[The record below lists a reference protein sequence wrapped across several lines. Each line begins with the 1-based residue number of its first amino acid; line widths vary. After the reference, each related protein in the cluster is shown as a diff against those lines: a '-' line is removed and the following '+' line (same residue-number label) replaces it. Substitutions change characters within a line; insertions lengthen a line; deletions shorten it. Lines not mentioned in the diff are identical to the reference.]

1 MRHSYRAAFPLLL
14 LLCAEAGAVSF
25 NFVQNSDPVGLVAS
39 STVIDG
45 GASATT
51 VQAPDL
57 IENYQFA
64 YWSLNGTIQRDLLGH
79 AVNPVTFIMLETTT
93 ATAHYLPAGEDA
105 NTNAI
110 PDWWELN
117 FHTNLLVDTVGDT
130 DADGFDEWE
139 EYRRDY
145 HPSLKD
151 EICEGGIS
159 MSLAGTSLVIFDTNL
174 ASVAVSS
181 SPYGVYPE
189 TCFVTNKSTL
199 ITQADAFGLTDGY
212 RFAYWIVNGV
222 IQTDLL
228 GRAYGGLSVNLQ
240 SNTDA
245 RAVFVLQADDL
256 NTNTIPD
263 WVELNFC
270 GGLVESV
277 TNDADGDGFDFLEE
291 YRRDYHPN
299 LKDEIQEGGV
309 SIAFAAP
316 AFAIINTNLASYSVG
331 STPSGLISPA
341 NLITNKGTMLL
352 APDSFGAINGYRF
365 AYWTLNGMIQTD
377 LLGRALGMLSFALVS
392 NSAVEAVFMLEGV
405 DINTNTIPDW
415 VEFNFCGGLMASI
428 TNDADGDG
436 FDFLEEYRRDT
447 HPGLKDDIQEG
458 GVSVN
463 YGALSQIIIDT
474 NLSSVVVGSTPFGLY
489 PASTYVTNKS
499 AVLTTRD
506 VFGETDGYRFAYWTV
521 NGAIQTDLLGR
532 AYGGLTLVPR
542 SNSVVEAIF
551 LPVADDVNTNGILD
565 WYEFNFH
572 GALAGTIGG
581 DPDGDGFDLLEE
593 YRRDTHPNL
602 KDEIREGGISCV
614 FGQNTEVTFNSF
626 QRVGKSLTDGIMADF
641 FSLQPP
647 GTGTFAMAG
656 SSCPALGDWDGDGDL
671 DLFVGGQGGQI
682 RVYEN
687 AGSPVVANFVNRTAN
702 FTGLA
707 PLWAGINH
715 PAPALGDW
723 NGDGAADL
731 AVGGDTGVVL
741 LVSSTTN
748 FLAPQQPA
756 ITNSLDT
763 GLTSTIPAFVDVNAD
778 GRLDLL
784 ILTPAGT
791 VNAYTNKGSGNC
803 PFSAGSV
810 ISNLLGLAVPD
821 ATGIAAE
828 DFNEDGYADILISDG
843 GGNIWEFD
851 GDGAGHFSVKNRVFA
866 GSYRGFATRLS
877 LATGDLDGDGDPD
890 LLGGYAEGGLVY
902 LRNPASK
909 LVISPPSVTLL
920 AGQSATF
927 HVPGNTNVTWSL
939 LKTLSAGTLDATS
952 GVYTAGAAGGCIDV
966 IQGRNPEGLKG
977 LAYANVITAA
987 DMARAG
993 KAIVIAGRRSTDD
1006 PLWPTTDYLSQLG
1019 YNTLL
1024 YRGFDRGAIR
1034 YLSPVPNRD
1043 MDGNGQLDDIAGET
1057 TYANVAQVFTN
1068 WAQSPGD
1075 MFIYLVD
1082 HGGDSSGAGYFRL
1095 NAAEVLTASNLDL
1108 WLDQMQDRYSNAVTV
1123 VIDCCYA
1130 GSFLDELAYH
1140 GAARRTVI
1148 AACGTNEP
1156 TYFVSGG
1163 LISFSDAFFSGVMLG
1178 LDLAD
1183 SFTFARSSVQVYQGA
1198 MLDDNGDGRF
1208 DEGSDGSDSRGI
1220 SVGVALVAGRD
1231 IPQLGSVCGNQTLI
1245 GGASAELWVGDVVS
1259 VNPIQRVWCLVV
1271 PPGYNPDPANPVA
1284 DVPAIELPFNVS
1296 SGRYQGTYSGFNQKG
1311 SYKVQFYA
1319 QDIWGSIALPRQS
1332 YVAQNGF
1339 DERVILV
1346 GTGSTNDVRW
1356 PGINSMCNLAWH
1368 AFRSRWFSPQA
1379 ITCLNTRTGQD
1390 FDSDGTNDVSATPS
1404 LAGLAGGITNWAAG
1418 SDKLTVCLIGD
1429 GSNGT
1434 FRMNATEALTPQM
1447 LSAWLDGYQVSN
1459 REVSVIMDFPGSGG
1473 FLSYIKP
1480 PPGRKRISVSSAKLE
1495 QNSIMSNG
1503 GKVSFSQYFFSD
1515 VFSGYP
1521 IGRAFFRAKDAIRN
1535 VTGRLKQ
1542 DPQLDDNGDG
1552 LSTWTDGT
1560 LAMQRY
1566 IGSAFITGDDAPVVG
1581 RVMPQTQTGT
1591 NLLMLWAA
1599 DVTAMDGVS
1608 NVWCLITRPDY
1619 QGEGDL
1625 PQTNLVWNASNGRY
1639 EVLYDG
1645 FTAGGTYV
1653 LSFCAQDAKGVISSP
1668 VQTTVLTADAYE
1680 PDNTNRTAT
1689 PINLEEIQNHNF
1701 HSADDEDWVRFY
1713 AIRGDGHD
1721 VYEVKAAQ
1729 QGTNSNVR
1737 LELLYENPDGT
1748 LSNVDLVDYGPPG
1761 PGTAKTIGVNFATQ
1775 PGLPDGFYCV
1785 RITPLDPAAWGLGSD
1800 YDISV
1805 SVTVGGGGLLVVVV
1819 DKLNGNHS
1827 PPGASVMVDGG
1838 VPQTLNG
1845 SNSVVLSLSSGTH
1858 TVTVPA
1864 IAGYVVEE
1872 SPLLAGQVDNPMS
1885 YYGNP
1890 KSTVIKDNAWQS
1902 VVFQFVPMGR
1912 VDGVVRDRMTGAW
1925 AAGAKLEFRAR
1936 NGAISNLV
1944 YDGFPNNA
1952 TYESLWHSGSDG
1964 VFPTNIWLP
1973 TVDWDLA
1980 VTASGYSNNMVSGAI
1995 RNLLPGA
2002 VTNLGTI
2009 WMAPMDTNRN
2019 GVADVWEQLYFSGKS
2034 LVLTNDTDGDGMSD
2048 LQEYWC
2054 GTDPT
2059 NKASVLKL
2067 LEGTGSQ
2074 TNGFALSWPVVSG
2087 RGYRVMATDALS
2099 SSLWPLTNG
2108 PWEATNGQV
2117 IMQWTDAT
2125 SGPRTSRFYRIELQ
2139 RP

>member
-1 MRHSYRAAFPLLL
+1 M
-14 LLCAEAGAVSF
+14 SF

-51 VQAPDL
+51 VQAPVL

-64 YWSLNGTIQRDLLGH
+64 YWSLNGTIQRDLLGR
-79 AVNPVTFIMLETTT
+79 AVNPVSFIMLETTT
-93 ATAHYLPAGEDA
+93 ATAHYLPVGEDA

-159 MSLAGTSLVIFDTNL
+159 MSLARASLVIFDTNL

-189 TCFVTNKSTL
+189 TSFVTNKNAL
-199 ITQADAFGLTDGY
+199 ITQADAFGLTNGY

-228 GRAYGGLSVNLQ
+228 GRAYGGLSVTLK
-240 SNTDA
+240 SNVTA
-245 RAVFVLQADDL
+245 QAVFVFQADDL
-256 NTNTIPD
+256 
-263 WVELNFC
+263 
-270 GGLVESV
+270 
-277 TNDADGDGFDFLEE
+277 
-291 YRRDYHPN
+291 
-299 LKDEIQEGGV
+299 
-309 SIAFAAP
+309 
-316 AFAIINTNLASYSVG
+316 
-331 STPSGLISPA
+331 
-341 NLITNKGTMLL
+341 
-352 APDSFGAINGYRF
+352 
-365 AYWTLNGMIQTD
+365 
-377 LLGRALGMLSFALVS
+377 
-392 NSAVEAVFMLEGV
+392 
-405 DINTNTIPDW
+405 NTNTIPDW
-415 VEFNFCGGLMASI
+415 VEFNFCGGLVESI
-428 TNDADGDG
+428 TNDADGDGFDLLEEYRRDYHPNLNDEIHEGGVSIAFSAPALAIINTNLASYSVGCTPSGLISPATLITNKGAMLLAPDSFGVINGYRFAYWALNGAIQTDLVGRALGGLSFALASNMAVEAVFILEGADSNTNTIPDWFEFNFCAGLMASVTNDVDGDG

-447 HPGLKDDIQEG
+447 HSGLKDEIQEG
-458 GVSVN
+458 GVSVSC
-463 YGALSQIIIDT
+463 GAPFLAIFDT

-489 PASTYVTNKS
+489 QASTFVTNKS
-499 AVLTTRD
+499 VVLTTRD

-521 NGAIQTDLLGR
+521 NGAIQTDLLSR
-532 AYGGLTLVPR
+532 AYGGLTFAPR
-542 SNSVVEAIF
+542 SNVVAEAVF
-551 LPVADDVNTNGILD
+551 LPMAEDLNTNGIPD
-565 WYEFNFH
+565 WYEFNFC
-572 GALAGTIGG
+572 GGLSGTTGG
-581 DPDGDGFDLLEE
+581 DPDDDGFDLLEE

-602 KDEIREGGISCV
+602 KDEIQEGGISIA
-614 FGQNTEVTFNSF
+614 FGQNMEVTFNSF
-626 QRVGKSLTDGIMADF
+626 QRVGKSLADGIMSDF

-656 SSCPALGDWDGDGDL
+656 GSYPALGDWDGDGDL
-671 DLFVGGQGGQI
+671 DLFVGGQGGQV

-687 AGSPVVANFVNRTAN
+687 AGSPVVQNFVNRTAN
-702 FTGLA
+702 FTGMA
-707 PLWAGINH
+707 SLWTGINH

-723 NGDGAADL
+723 NGDGAEDL

-748 FLAPQQPA
+748 FLALQQPV

-763 GLTSTIPAFVDVNAD
+763 GLTSAIPAFVDVNAD

-784 ILTPAGT
+784 ILSPAGT
-791 VNAYTNKGSGNC
+791 VNAYTNTGSGGC

-810 ISNLLGLAVPD
+810 ISDLLGFSVPD
-821 ATGIAAE
+821 ATGIVSA
-828 DFNEDGYADILISDG
+828 DFSEDGNPDILISDG

-877 LATGDLDGDGDPD
+877 LAAGDLDGDGDPD

-909 LVISPPSVTLL
+909 LVVSPPSVTLL

-927 HVPGNTNVTWSL
+927 HVPGNTNVIWSL
-939 LKTLSAGTLDATS
+939 LKTPSAGTLDATS

-966 IQGRNPEGLKG
+966 IEGRSPEGLKG

-993 KAIVIAGRRSTDD
+993 KAIIIAGRRSTDD

-1034 YLSPVPNRD
+1034 YLSPVSNRD

-1075 MFIYLVD
+1075 VFIYLVD

-1095 NAAEVLTASNLDL
+1095 NAAEVLTASSLDL

-1130 GSFLDELAYH
+1130 GSFLDELAYQ

-1183 SFTFARSSVQVYQGA
+1183 SFAFARSSVQVYQGA

-1208 DEGSDGSDSRGI
+1208 DEGSDGSVSGGI

-1231 IPQLGSVCGNQTLI
+1231 IPQLGSVCGSQTLI

-1271 PPGYNPDPANPVA
+1271 PPGYNPDPSNPVA

-1332 YVAQNGF
+1332 YVAQNGY

-1346 GTGSTNDVRW
+1346 GAGSTNDARW

-1368 AFRSRWFSPQA
+1368 AFRSRWFLPQA

-1390 FDSDGTNDVSATPS
+1390 FDSDGTNDVSAMPS
-1404 LAGLAGGITNWAAG
+1404 LAGLASGITNWAAG

-1429 GSNGT
+1429 GTNGT

-1447 LSAWLDGYQVSN
+1447 LGAWLDGYQVSN
-1459 REVSVIMDFPGSGG
+1459 REVSVIMDFPGSGA
-1473 FLSYIKP
+1473 FLSFIKP
-1480 PPGRKRISVSSAKLE
+1480 PAGRIRIGVSSAKLE

-1581 RVMPQTQTGT
+1581 RVMPPTQTGT
-1591 NLLMLWAA
+1591 NVLMLWAA

-1625 PQTNLVWNASNGRY
+1625 PQTNLAWNASNGRY

-1645 FTAGGTYV
+1645 FTAGGTYL

-1668 VQTTVLTADAYE
+1668 MQTTVLTADAYE
-1680 PDNTNRTAT
+1680 SDNTNRTAT
-1689 PINLEEIQNHNF
+1689 PINLEEVQHHNF
-1701 HSADDEDWVRFY
+1701 HLADDEDWVRFY
-1713 AIRGDGHD
+1713 AVRGEGHD
-1721 VYEVKAAQ
+1721 VYAVNVIQ
-1729 QGTNSNVR
+1729 QGTNSNVQ
-1737 LELLYENPDGT
+1737 LELYYEYADGT
-1748 LSNVDLVDYGPPG
+1748 LSNVDRVDYGPPG
-1761 PGTAKTIGVNFATQ
+1761 PGTEKTIGVNFATQ
-1775 PGLPDGFYCV
+1775 PELPDGFYCV
-1785 RITPLDPAAWGLGSD
+1785 RITPLNPAAWGLGSD

-1827 PPGASVMVDGG
+1827 PPGASVVVDGG
-1838 VPQTLNG
+1838 APQALNG
-1845 SNSVVLSLSSGTH
+1845 SNSVALSLSAGTH

-1864 IAGYVVEE
+1864 IAGYVLEE
-1872 SPLLAGQVDNPMS
+1872 SPLLAGQVGNPMS

-1890 KSTVIKDNAWQS
+1890 KNTVVQDNAWQS

-1912 VDGVVRDRMTGAW
+1912 VDGVLRDRVTGAW

-1952 TYESLWHSGSDG
+1952 AYESLWHSGPDG
-1964 VFPTNIWLP
+1964 GFPTNVWLP
-1973 TVDWDLA
+1973 TVDWDLT
-1980 VTASGYSNNMVSGAI
+1980 VTAAGYSNGLIPGAI
-1995 RNLLPGA
+1995 RNLGPGV
-2002 VTNLGTI
+2002 VTNLGSL
-2009 WMAPMDTNRN
+2009 WLAPLDTNGN
-2019 GVADVWEQLYFSGKS
+2019 GVADSWDQQYFPGQS
-2034 LVLTNDTDGDGMSD
+2034 LDLTNDADHDGANNRI
-2048 LQEYWC
+2048 EYLC
-2054 GTDPT
+2054 GTNPKDS
-2059 NKASVLKL
+2059 NSVLRL
-2067 LEGTGSQ
+2067 NGNAVVG
-2074 TNGFALSWPVVSG
+2074 TNGFALMWPVAPG
-2087 RGYRVMATDALS
+2087 RNYRLLNTD
-2099 SSLWPLTNG
+2099 SLQAEPWPQMQG
-2108 PWEATNGQV
+2108 PWTATSTQAV
-2117 IMQWTDAT
+2117 MSWTDFNAAAA
-2125 SGPRTSRFYRIELQ
+2125 TSRFYRIEVI
-2139 RP
+2139 PP

>member
-1 MRHSYRAAFPLLL
+1 M
-14 LLCAEAGAVSF
+14 SF
-25 NFVQNSDPVGLVAS
+25 NFFQNSDPVGLVAS
-39 STVIDG
+39 STVIDE

-51 VQAPDL
+51 VQAPGL
-57 IENYQFA
+57 TQNYQFA
-64 YWSLNGTIQRDLLGH
+64 YWSLNGTIQRDLLGR
-79 AVNPVTFIMLETTT
+79 AVNPVSFIMLETTT

-117 FHTNLLVDTVGDT
+117 FHTNLLVETVGDT
-130 DADGFDEWE
+130 DADGFDEKE

-159 MSLAGTSLVIFDTNL
+159 MSLAGASLVIFDTNL

-181 SPYGVYPE
+181 TPYGVYPE
-189 TCFVTNKSTL
+189 SCFVTNKNML
-199 ITQADAFGLTDGY
+199 ITQVDAFGLTNGY

-240 SNTDA
+240 SNTEA

-270 GGLVESV
+270 GGLTESV

-299 LKDEIQEGGV
+299 LKDEIREGGV
-309 SIAFAAP
+309 SSTFAAP

-341 NLITNKGTMLL
+341 NLITNKGTLLL
-352 APDSFGAINGYRF
+352 APDSFGVINGYRF
-365 AYWTLNGMIQTD
+365 AYWAANGIIQTD
-377 LLGRALGMLSFALVS
+377 LLGRALGTLSFALAS
-392 NSAVEAVFMLEGV
+392 NTAVEAVFMLEGADV
-405 DINTNTIPDW
+405 NTNAIPDW
-415 VEFNFCGGLMASI
+415 FEFNFCGGLMASV

-458 GVSVN
+458 GVSVS
-463 YGALSQIIIDT
+463 YGSPSLAILDT
-474 NLSSVVVGSTPFGLY
+474 NLASVVVGSTPFGLY
-489 PASTYVTNKS
+489 PASTLVTNKS
-499 AVLTTRD
+499 AVLATRD
-506 VFGETDGYRFAYWTV
+506 VFGETNGYRFAYWTV
-521 NGAIQTDLLGR
+521 NGMIQTDLLGR
-532 AYGGLTLVPR
+532 AYGILTLAPR
-542 SNSVVEAIF
+542 SNSVVEAVF
-551 LPVADDVNTNGILD
+551 LPVADDVNSNGIPD
-565 WYEFNFH
+565 WYEFNLC
-572 GALAGTIGG
+572 GGLSGTTGG

-602 KDEIREGGISCV
+602 KDEIREGGITLGFAQS
-614 FGQNTEVTFNSF
+614 TEVTFNSF
-626 QRVGKSLTDGIMADF
+626 QRVGKSLADGIMCDF

-656 SSCPALGDWDGDGDL
+656 GSCPALGDWDGDGDL

-687 AGSPVVANFVNRTAN
+687 AGSPVVQNFVNRTAN
-702 FTGLA
+702 FTVLA
-707 PLWAGINH
+707 SLWTGIHH

-723 NGDGAADL
+723 NGDGSADL

-756 ITNSLDT
+756 ITNTLET
-763 GLTSTIPAFVDVNAD
+763 GLTSAIPAFVDVNAD
-778 GRLDLL
+778 GLLDLL
-784 ILTPAGT
+784 VLTPAGT
-791 VNAYTNKGSGNC
+791 VNAYTNTGSGGC

-810 ISNLLGLAVPD
+810 ISNLLGFAVPD
-821 ATGIAAE
+821 ATGIAAA
-828 DFNEDGYADILISDG
+828 DFNEDGNPDILISDV

-851 GDGAGHFSVKNRVFA
+851 GDGAGHFSVKNKVFA
-866 GSYRGFATRLS
+866 GSYRGFATRLT
-877 LATGDLDGDGDPD
+877 LAAGDLEGDGDPD

-902 LRNPASK
+902 LRNPAAK
-909 LVISPPSVTLL
+909 LVVSPPSVTLL
-920 AGQSATF
+920 TGQSATF
-927 HVPGNTNVTWSL
+927 HVPGNTNITWSL
-939 LKTLSAGTLDATS
+939 LKTPSAGTLDASS

-1024 YRGFDRGAIR
+1024 YRGFDRGAVR
-1034 YLSPVPNRD
+1034 YLSPEPNRD

-1068 WAQSPGD
+1068 WVQSPGD
-1075 MFIYLVD
+1075 VFIYLVD

-1130 GSFLDELAYH
+1130 GSFLDELAYQ

-1198 MLDDNGDGRF
+1198 MLDDNGDGLF
-1208 DEGSDGSDSRGI
+1208 VEGVDGSVSRGI

-1231 IPQLGSVCGNQTLI
+1231 IPQLGSVCGSQTLI

-1271 PPGYNPDPANPVA
+1271 PPGYDPDPADPVA
-1284 DVPAIELPFNVS
+1284 DVPAIELPFNAS

-1311 SYKVQFYA
+1311 SYKIQFYA

-1339 DERVILV
+1339 DERMVLV
-1346 GTGSTNDVRW
+1346 AGGATNEARW
-1356 PGINSMCNLAWH
+1356 PAVNSLCRLAWH
-1368 AFRSRWFSPQA
+1368 TARKRWLTPQA
-1379 ITCLNTRTGQD
+1379 VTCLNGGTGQD
-1390 FDSDGTNDVSATPS
+1390 FDSDGTNDVSAPPS
-1404 LAGLAGGITNWAAG
+1404 LAGLANAITNWAAD

-1429 GSNGT
+1429 GTNGT
-1434 FRMNATEALTPQM
+1434 FRVSETEALTPQM
-1447 LSAWLDGYQVSN
+1447 LGAWLDGYQVSN
-1459 REVSVIMDFPGSGG
+1459 REVSVIMDFPGSGA
-1473 FLSYIKP
+1473 FLPLIKP
-1480 PPGRKRISVSSAKLE
+1480 AEGRTRIGIASAKPG
-1495 QNSIMSNG
+1495 QNSIMSNDG
-1503 GKVSFSQYFFSD
+1503 RVSFSQYFFSD
-1515 VFSGYP
+1515 VFSGYS
-1521 IGRAFFRAKDAIRN
+1521 IGRAFLRAKNAIRS
-1535 VTGRLKQ
+1535 VTGRLRQ
-1542 DPQLDDNGDG
+1542 YPQLDDNGDG
-1552 LSTWTDGT
+1552 LSSWTDGT
-1560 LAMQRY
+1560 VALQRY

-1581 RVMPQTQTGT
+1581 RVMPAMQVET
-1591 NLLMLWAA
+1591 NVLTLWAA
-1599 DVTAMDGVS
+1599 DVTAMSGIS
-1608 NVWCLITRPDY
+1608 NVWCLITPPDY
-1619 QGEGDL
+1619 MGEE
-1625 PQTNLVWNASNGRY
+1625 NLQQMNLAWNAGNNRY
-1639 EVLYDG
+1639 EADYDG
-1645 FTAGGTYV
+1645 FAIGGTYV
-1653 LSFCAQDAKGVISSP
+1653 LSFYAQNAEGEISSP
-1668 VQTTVLTADAYE
+1668 VQTTVLTVDAYE
-1680 PDNTNRTAT
+1680 PDNTNRMAA
-1689 PINLEEIQNHNF
+1689 PINLEEIQGHNF
-1701 HSADDEDWVRFY
+1701 HAPDDEDWVRFY
-1713 AIRGDGHD
+1713 AAPGPGHD
-1721 VYEVKAAQ
+1721 VYEVMVDQ
-1729 QGTNSNVR
+1729 QGSNSNVR
-1737 LELLYENPDGT
+1737 MELFYEYPDGT
-1748 LSNVDLVDYGPPG
+1748 LMDVDWVDDGPPG
-1761 PGTAKTIGVNFATQ
+1761 PGESKTVSINFETWPDL
-1775 PGLPDGFYCV
+1775 PGGFYCV
-1785 RITPLDPAAWGLGSD
+1785 RVTPLDPAAWGLGSE

-1805 SVTVGGGGLLVVVV
+1805 SVPMGGGGLLVVVV
-1819 DKLNGNHS
+1819 DKLNGSHS
-1827 PPGASVMVDGG
+1827 PPGATVVVDGG
-1838 VPQTLNG
+1838 APQALNG
-1845 SNSVVLSLSSGTH
+1845 SNSVALSLSSGTH
-1858 TVTVPA
+1858 TITVPA
-1864 IAGYVVEE
+1864 IAGYVIEE
-1872 SPLLAGQVDNPMS
+1872 SPLLAGQVGNPLS

-1890 KSTVIKDNAWQS
+1890 KNTVVADNAWQS

-1912 VDGVVRDRMTGAW
+1912 VDGVLRDRVTGAW

-1936 NGAISNLV
+1936 SGAISNLV

-1952 TYESLWHSGSDG
+1952 TYESQWQSGPDG
-1964 VFPTNIWLP
+1964 VFPTNVWLP

-1980 VTASGYSNNMVSGAI
+1980 VMAAGYSNGLVPGAI
-1995 RNLLPGA
+1995 RNLQQGT

-2009 WMAPMDTNRN
+2009 WLAPLDTNRN
-2019 GVADVWEQLYFSGKS
+2019 DVADSWEQQYFPGQ
-2034 LVLTNDTDGDGMSD
+2034 LVVLTNDADHDGMDNGSEYRCGTNPTDSNSVLRLDGDAM
-2048 LQEYWC
+2048 E
-2054 GTDPT
+2054 
-2059 NKASVLKL
+2059 V
-2067 LEGTGSQ
+2067 
-2074 TNGFALSWPVVSG
+2074 TNGFSLTWPVVPG
-2087 RGYRVMATDALS
+2087 RDYRLLSTD
-2099 SSLWPLTNG
+2099 SLRGGSWPQAQG
-2108 PWEATNGQV
+2108 PWTAT
-2117 IMQWTDAT
+2117 AT
-2125 SGPRTSRFYRIELQ
+2125 QSVMHWDDLNTVTATSRFYRIEVIQ
-2139 RP
+2139 PR